1 MKNIFKY
8 ILSAALVVTLSASC
22 EDFLDRPAEDSYTT
36 ANYYQNDLQ
45 VEQSVN
51 YLYNSPWY
59 DVIRFYIY
67 GSETM
72 CGNVYQGNNAY
83 STLTVNGTDTDLKNM
98 SYSLWAV
105 NAQCNTVIANIRNST
120 GSASTAVKNKAI
132 DEALA
137 WKAMAYFILVRTF
150 GDVPII
156 HDNLNVITEGTY
168 NEQYKVEKAD
178 VYEYII
184 LTLEKAMELLP
195 KDPNIG
201 RYNRIDY
208 YAAEGLLAK
217 VYLTKAGLGG
227 SQNDVV
233 GSGDIYSQAAQA
245 DLVKAKEYALD
256 VIQHSGRSLTP
267 NYEDVFRLDPKL
279 FQATGENLFSW
290 QWVSG
295 TGIWTAQ
302 NSIQSDVSLLGIDEY
317 GATWG
322 DWKGPSIDL
331 QDLFGVSAAVE
342 PSLRVD
348 RDDRRHGTIMMF
360 GDFYPQYWQD
370 KGGFDMYRFYFDDS
384 YYPTGLEA
392 NGSNH
397 QWCCQSGGNYA
408 KHIYGCGSDHVA
420 ATGINAERM
429 CYQLPT
435 HILRLSDIYLVY
447 AEACLLTQDAAGA
460 KEYVN
465 KVRARAHATQ
475 LDAVTIQDIW
485 KERRLELALEGDNW
499 YDYVRRSYYDVDGV
513 IAELKAQRRSNW
525 DGISGVYE
533 KYVMKDGA
541 YAGPGA
547 NPWDDSQIS
556 YNPQDDL
563 TNVTPSMFTVPF
575 PTEDVVMNPNVG
587 SDVPAIHVDVRETF
601 SYNF

>member
-8 ILSAALVVTLSASC
+8 ILCAVAAITIFASC
-22 EDFLDRPAEDSYTT
+22 EDFLDRPAEDRYTT
-36 ANYYQNDLQ
+36 ANYYQNDIQ

-83 STLTVNGTDTDLKNM
+83 STLTVNGTDADLKNM

-105 NAQCNTVIANIRNST
+105 NAQCNTVIANIRNSNGT
-120 GSASTAVKNKAI
+120 ASQATKNKAI
-132 DEALA
+132 GEALT

-156 HDNLNVITEGTY
+156 HDNLEVINAGTY
-168 NEQYKVEKAD
+168 NDQFKVEKAD

-184 LTLEKAMELLP
+184 MTLEKAMELLP
-195 KDPNIG
+195 KNPYIG
-201 RYNRIDY
+201 VYNRIDY
-208 YAAEGLLAK
+208 FAAEALLAK
-217 VYLTKAGLGG
+217 VYLTKAG
-227 SQNDVV
+227 V
-233 GSGDIYSQAAQA
+233 GGDITSEEALA
-245 DLVKAKEYALD
+245 DLAKAKTYALD
-256 VIQHSGRSLTP
+256 VIEKSGRSLTP
-267 NYEDVFRLDPKL
+267 NYEDVFRLSPSI
-279 FQATGENLFSW
+279 FQATGENLISW
-290 QWVSG
+290 QWASG

-302 NSIQSDVSLLGIDEY
+302 NSIQSDVGPLGIDEY

-322 DWKGPSIDL
+322 DWKGPSVDL
-331 QDLFGVSAAVE
+331 MDLFDISADLE
-342 PSLRVD
+342 PTLRVNK
-348 RDDRRHGTIMMF
+348 DDRRHGTIMMF
-360 GDFYPQYWQD
+360 GDQYPQFWQD

-397 QWCCQSGGNYA
+397 QWCCATGALYA
-408 KHIYGCGSDHVA
+408 KHLYGCGSDH
-420 ATGINAERM
+420 ATALGISADRM

-435 HILRLSDIYLVY
+435 HLLRLSDIYLVY
-447 AEACLLTQDAAGA
+447 AEACLLTADKPNALT
-460 KEYVN
+460 YVN
-465 KVRARAHATQ
+465 LVRARAHATA
-475 LDAVTIQDIW
+475 LTDLTIYDIF

-499 YDYVRRSYYDVDGV
+499 YDYVRRAYYEPEVV
-513 IAELKAQRRSNW
+513 IAEIKAQRRGHW
-525 DGISGVYE
+525 DGIQSMY
-533 KYVMKDGA
+533 KDYVVKDGN

-547 NPWDDSQIS
+547 NTWDATQIV
-556 YNPQDDL
+556 YNGANEDL
-563 TNVTPSMFTVPF
+563 TNAAITASMFVVPF

-587 SDVPAIHVDVRETF
+587 SDATPVHVDVRATF
-601 SYNF
+601 SYDF